1 MSGKNIVIIAT
12 LDTKGEEAEY
22 LKKLIEDKGHKA
34 IVVDAG
40 ILGEPRFQGDI
51 SREKIAELG
60 GRTLNDLI
68 RDARSGV
75 EKMKILKV
83 VIEGVKKAVLDLYQ
97 KGMLH
102 TIIAT
107 RAYNPITI
115 PTTHTNP

>member
-51 SREKIAELG
+51 SRE
-60 GRTLNDLI
+60 
-68 RDARSGV
+68 
-75 EKMKILKV
+75 
-83 VIEGVKKAVLDLYQ
+83 
-97 KGMLH
+97 
-102 TIIAT
+102 
-107 RAYNPITI
+107 
-115 PTTHTNP
+115 